1 MKQKRIVPFVAA
13 LVGGWHLVGCAGP
26 TAPPVMNLAPTT
38 EGQAARHDI
47 HPHTHDLGK
56 APVAP
61 QHVPTSRLVQAAKTK
76 PDKAKP
82 NKPGHPAPTPT
93 PTPTPTPPSAPAS
106 TLAIDARLLIIT
118 AAGQEACLPAIKQ
131 ALDYMGTPYTV
142 WTATERPGGLTP
154 EALATGD
161 HGHYQGVILTTGNL
175 AFFDGATWLSALNA
189 DEWAALEAYQARF
202 GVRQVTWY
210 TLPTADYGFGPAQ
223 PVDTTTSP
231 VQTSFTA
238 AGRAVFPY
246 LAANASV
253 TIQDAYTYLAPPAD
267 ASLTPLLTDAA
278 GHTLAGVKRYADG
291 RENLAL
297 TFDTNQH
304 LVHSLSLSYGLVNWV
319 TKGVFVGDRQ
329 VYLGAQVDDYFI
341 PDDMWGGG
349 EFRMKATDL
358 AAVVAWQ
365 TARRTK
371 PTMRDFKLDMVYN
384 ALGAEDPKDP
394 LTALSKL
401 VQSQF
406 KWINHTYTHEN
417 LDALSYTASLA
428 EFQKNIDAAQAL
440 KLGAFTR
447 ENLVTPQISGLYN
460 PEAMRAAFD
469 SGVRFMVSDTSR
481 PNQNNP
487 VPNHGIHN
495 PHQPSILMIPR
506 YPNNLFYNVSTPE
519 EWAGEYN
526 SFHRGYWGRD
536 LTYAEILDKESDVL
550 VRYLLKG
557 DMNPLMFHQPNLR
570 AYDGR
575 RTLLGDLIDAT
586 VAKYERLYNLPILSP
601 TQDELGRR
609 MANRMRAAT
618 AGVVATLRPGQSIT
632 FTAQRDASVTVTG
645 LKTDKAVQ
653 YGGQPISTV
662 SIRAGQALTLPLQ

>member
-1 MKQKRIVPFVAA
+1 
-13 LVGGWHLVGCAGP
+13 
-26 TAPPVMNLAPTT
+26 
-38 EGQAARHDI
+38 
-47 HPHTHDLGK
+47 
-56 APVAP
+56 
-61 QHVPTSRLVQAAKTK
+61 
-76 PDKAKP
+76 
-82 NKPGHPAPTPT
+82 
-93 PTPTPTPPSAPAS
+93 
-106 TLAIDARLLIIT
+106 
-118 AAGQEACLPAIKQ
+118 
-131 ALDYMGTPYTV
+131 
-142 WTATERPGGLTP
+142 
-154 EALATGD
+154 
-161 HGHYQGVILTTGNL
+161 
-175 AFFDGATWLSALNA
+175 
-189 DEWAALEAYQARF
+189 
-202 GVRQVTWY
+202 VTWY
-210 TLPTADYGFGPAQ
+210 TLPTPDYGFGPAQ
-223 PVDTTTSP
+223 PLDTTASP
-231 VQTSFTA
+231 LSASVTA
-238 AGRAVFPY
+238 AGRTVFPY
-246 LAANASV
+246 LAPTASL
-253 TIQDAYTYLAPPAD
+253 TIQNAYTYLAAPAD

-278 GHTLAGVKRYADG
+278 GHTLAGVKRYEDG

-297 TFDTNQH
+297 TFDSNQH
-304 LVHSLSLSYGLVNWV
+304 LIHSLSLSYGLVNWV

-329 VYLGAQVDDYFI
+329 IYLGAQVDDYFI

-371 PTMRDFKLDMVYN
+371 PTMAGFKLDMVYN

-417 LDALSYTASLA
+417 LDALSYTASLG
-428 EFQKNIDAAQAL
+428 EFQKNIDAAKTL
-440 KLGAFTR
+440 KLGAFTK

-487 VPNHGIHN
+487 VPNHGIYN

-586 VAKYERLYNLPILSP
+586 VAKYEAIYNLPIQSP

-609 MANRMRAAT
+609 MADRMRAAT

-632 FTAQRDASVTVTG
+632 FTAQRDANVTVTG
-645 LKTDKAVQ
+645 LKTDKAIH

-662 SIRAGQALTLPLQ
+662 SLRAGQTLTVPLQ